1 MFLAHL
7 MNTGLGP
14 FYDGLIHLFLT
25 PEELL
30 PVVALSLLAGMR
42 GPRFGRA
49 ALFVLPTAWLTGTLA
64 GRLST
69 PHAGLPWVAAVLT
82 LTLGALVAA
91 DRILPYASVAVL
103 AAGLGL
109 WNGAW
114 NGMELA
120 RSHSATFVTALGTAS
135 GVFMVVALLSALSS
149 SVRVP
154 WARIALRVAGSWI
167 AASGLFMLGW
177 SLRPGPR

>member
-7 MNTGLGP
+7 MSTGLGP
-14 FYDGLIHLFLT
+14 FYDGLVHLFLT

-49 ALFVLPTAWLTGTLA
+49 ALFVLPAAWLLGSVA
-64 GRLST
+64 GRAIPPRT
-69 PHAGLPWVAAVLT
+69 ALPAVAALLT
-82 LTLGALVAA
+82 LGLGALVAA
-91 DRILPYASVAVL
+91 DRALPYISVAAL

-114 NGMELA
+114 TGMELA
-120 RSHSATFVTALGTAS
+120 KSHSSTFVTVLGTVC
-135 GVFMVVALLSALSS
+135 GVFIVVALLAALTSS
-149 SVRVP
+149 LRAP
-154 WARIALRVAGSWI
+154 WARIAVRVAGSWI

-177 SLRPGPR
+177 SLRGA

>member
-49 ALFVLPTAWLTGTLA
+49 ALIALPCAWLMGSLA
-64 GRLST
+64 GRLI
-69 PHAGLPWVAAVLT
+69 PAHAGLPWVAAVLT
-82 LTLGALVAA
+82 LGLGALVAA
-91 DRILPYASVAVL
+91 DRMLPYASVAVL

-120 RSHSATFVTALGTAS
+120 KSHSATFVTALGTAS
-135 GVFMVVALLSALSS
+135 GVFVVVALLAGLSS
-149 SVRVP
+149 SARVP
-154 WARIALRVAGSWI
+154 WTRIAVRVAGSWI

-177 SLRPGPR
+177 SLRRA

>member
-7 MNTGLGP
+7 MNSGFGP
-14 FYDGLIHLFLT
+14 FYDGLLHLFLT

-42 GPRFGRA
+42 GPRFGRVVLF
-49 ALFVLPTAWLTGTLA
+49 ALPSAWLLGSLA
-64 GRLST
+64 GRRV
-69 PHAGLPWVAAVLT
+69 PAHAALPWIAAVLT
-82 LTLGALVAA
+82 LALGALVAA
-91 DRILPYASVAVL
+91 DRNLPYFSVALL

-109 WNGAW
+109 WNGVG

-120 RSHSATFVTALGTAS
+120 QSDSATFVTGLGTAS
-135 GVFMVVALLSALSS
+135 GVFVVVALLAALSS

-154 WARIALRVAGSWI
+154 WAKIAVRVAGSWI

-177 SLRPGPR
+177 SLRRA

>member
-30 PVVALSLLAGMR
+30 PVVALALLAGMR

-49 ALFVLPTAWLTGTLA
+49 ALFVLPPAWMLGTVA
-64 GRLST
+64 GRLIPPRT
-69 PHAGLPWVAAVLT
+69 ALPWVAALVILG
-82 LTLGALVAA
+82 LGALVAA
-91 DRILPYASVAVL
+91 DRNLPYASVAAL
-103 AAGLGL
+103 AGALGI

-120 RSHSATFVTALGTAS
+120 QSHSSTFVTSLGTVS
-135 GVFMVVALLSALSS
+135 GVFVVVALLSALSS

-154 WARIALRVAGSWI
+154 WARIAIRVAGSWI

-177 SLRPGPR
+177 SLRRS

>member
-42 GPRFGRA
+42 GARLGRV
-49 ALFVLPTAWLTGTLA
+49 ALFVLPPAWLLGSVA
-64 GRLST
+64 GRLIPPQT
-69 PHAGLPWVAAVLT
+69 ALPWVAALLT
-82 LTLGALVAA
+82 LGLGALVAA
-91 DRILPYASVAVL
+91 DRSLPHASVAAL
-103 AAGLGL
+103 AGALGI

-120 RSHSATFVTALGTAS
+120 KSHSSTFVTSLGTVC
-135 GVFMVVALLSALSS
+135 GVFVVVALLAGLTSSA
-149 SVRVP
+149 RVP
-154 WARIALRVAGSWI
+154 WTRIAVRVAGSWI

-177 SLRPGPR
+177 SLRRA